1 MHSKSDNIQIVI
13 NDRVDEIIEELFSIT
28 ALKGS
33 DFIFTVFLYCIIN
46 IIKEILNEVDHI

>member
-28 ALKGS
+28 PLKGS
-33 DFIFTVFLYCIIN
+33 DFIFYCVPLLYYKYYKRN
-46 IIKEILNEVDHI
+46 S